1 MRVAVERRMIA
12 HMRHAASRPFFTLFD
27 TPMPKKPE
35 SHQTLMRQWDMLRM
49 IPRHPVKLSAATVV
63 ARLNGEGYSVTKR
76 TVERD
81 LQALSRMFPL
91 MSDIRSMP
99 FGWSWQ
105 PHATPFDV
113 PQLTPTQALAFVVM
127 QEYHAALLPGSV
139 TTDLDPYFRMARQ
152 RLQEAASGGAGRQW
166 LARIHV
172 IPPTQALIPP
182 KISPT
187 VHAAVT
193 EALLRDRKL
202 AIGYRRRGA
211 AGPREAVIS
220 PLGLVQR
227 GALLYLVATF
237 EGFGDVRTL
246 VLHRIVHAEV
256 LNDRSSRPD
265 GFDLAEHVGKGIL
278 DFGTG
283 ETIRLVAMLEE
294 DAVIHLAESPLAED
308 QVLSASRNGM
318 VRVSATVR
326 DTPQLRWWLLGF
338 GGRVEVLKPTGLRK
352 RMAETARS
360 MAARYQSRIP

>member
-1 MRVAVERRMIA
+1 
-12 HMRHAASRPFFTLFD
+12 
-27 TPMPKKPE
+27 MPRKPE
-35 SHQTLMRQWDMLRM
+35 SPQTLMRQWVMLRM

-63 ARLNGEGYSVTKR
+63 ARLTNEGYSVTKR

-81 LQALSRMFPL
+81 LLALSRVFPL
-91 MSDIRSMP
+91 MSDSRSIP

-105 PHATPFDV
+105 PHAAPFDV

-127 QEYHAALLPGSV
+127 QQYHAALLPGSV
-139 TTDLDPYFRMARQ
+139 TADLDPYFRMARQ

-182 KISPT
+182 KVSPT

-211 AGPREAVIS
+211 EGPREAAIS

-227 GALLYLVATF
+227 GSILYLVATF

-256 LNDRSSRPD
+256 LSERASRPD
-265 GFDLAEHVGKGIL
+265 GFDLSKHVGKGFL
-278 DFGTG
+278 DFGSG
-283 ETIRLVAMLEE
+283 ETIKLVAMFDEE
-294 DAVIHLAESPLAED
+294 ATIHLAESPLSED
-308 QVLSASRNGM
+308 QALSVPKGGM

-326 DTPQLRWWLLGF
+326 DTPQLGWWLLGF
-338 GGRVEVLKPTGLRK
+338 GGRVEVLKPAGLRR
-352 RMAETARS
+352 RMVKTSRAMS
-360 MAARYQSRIP
+360 DRYQLRAL

>member
-1 MRVAVERRMIA
+1 
-12 HMRHAASRPFFTLFD
+12 
-27 TPMPKKPE
+27 MPKKPE

-49 IPRHPVKLSAATVV
+49 IPRYPVKLSAATVV

-81 LQALSRMFPL
+81 LQALSRVFPL
-91 MSDIRSMP
+91 MSDSRSMP
-99 FGWSWQ
+99 FGWSWE
-105 PHATPFDV
+105 PHAAPFDV

-139 TTDLDPYFRMARQ
+139 TTDLEPYFRMARQ
-152 RLQEAASGGAGRQW
+152 RLQKVASGGAGRQW
-166 LARIHV
+166 LTRIQV

-182 KISPT
+182 KVMPA

-202 AIGYRRRGA
+202 TIGYRKRGA
-211 AGPREAVIS
+211 ESPRDAVIS

-237 EGFGDVRTL
+237 ESFGDVRTL

-256 LNDRSSRPD
+256 LRERSSRPD
-265 GFDLAEHVGKGIL
+265 GFDLAEHVGKGFL
-278 DFGTG
+278 DFGSG
-283 ETIRLVAMLEE
+283 ETIKLVAMFEE
-294 DAVIHLAESPLAED
+294 EAIIHLAESPLAED
-308 QVLSASRNGM
+308 QSLSSSSNGM
-318 VRVSATVR
+318 VTVSATVM

-338 GGRVEVLKPTGLRK
+338 GGRVEVLKPAGLRR
-352 RMAETARS
+352 RMAETS
-360 MAARYQSRIP
+360 GLMAARYRSRTP